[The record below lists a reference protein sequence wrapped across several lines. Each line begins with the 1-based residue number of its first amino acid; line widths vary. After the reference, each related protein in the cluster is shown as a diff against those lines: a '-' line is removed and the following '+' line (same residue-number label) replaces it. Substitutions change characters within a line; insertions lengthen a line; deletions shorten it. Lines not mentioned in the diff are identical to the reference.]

1 MLEPMLEGAV
11 TDPGKARS
19 LTLRA
24 ADAERVCRNLT
35 LVRASGHLW
44 ILLW

>member
-1 MLEPMLEGAV
+1 MGLRNSHNFGECDVPDGLSHV
-11 TDPGKARS
+11 TAK
-19 LTLRA
+19 
-24 ADAERVCRNLT
+24 RVCRNLT